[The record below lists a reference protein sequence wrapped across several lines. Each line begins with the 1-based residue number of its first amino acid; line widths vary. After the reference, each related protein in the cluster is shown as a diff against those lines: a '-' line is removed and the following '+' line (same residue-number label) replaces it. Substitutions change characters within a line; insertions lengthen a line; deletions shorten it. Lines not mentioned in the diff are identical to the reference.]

1 MNYEIEDNKK
11 WLNISKS
18 SAFANILGKSADDKH
33 ALKSKFDMLQIM
45 NGTNNLKYEEL
56 KEIVYFG
63 AIGKLDDEVCRS
75 EELNNHIKNMA
86 DKLIKNTK
94 NYKHTSQ
101 LDEALFLFLMESEAY
116 VKMLFDET
124 ANEVMRKAERE
135 RISKITK
142 EDIEKMSLD
151 EYKMEVAKY
160 YMMFYTKSMNDKY
173 LKRFIIWYG
182 ESLEEFYDDKTLPVE
197 VAFLIS
203 MGFH

>member
-18 SAFANILGKSADDKH
+18 SAFANMLGKSADDKH

-101 LDEALFLFLMESEAY
+101 LDEALYLFLMETY

-124 ANEVMRKAERE
+124 ANEVIRKAEKE
-135 RISKITK
+135 RISKTTK

-160 YMMFYTKSMNDKY
+160 YMMFYTKSMDDEY

-182 ESLEEFYDDKTLPVE
+182 ESLEEFYYDKTLPVGA
-197 VAFLIS
+197 AFFIA

>member
-18 SAFANILGKSADDKH
+18 SAFANMLVNSADDKH

-101 LDEALFLFLMESEAY
+101 LDEALYLFLMESEAY
-116 VKMLFDET
+116 VKMLFDEA
-124 ANEVMRKAERE
+124 ANETIRNVEKK
-135 RISKITK
+135 RIGEITE

-151 EYKMEVAKY
+151 EYKMEVAEY
-160 YMMFYTKSMNDKY
+160 YMMSYTKYMDDEY
-173 LKRFIIWYG
+173 LKRFIKYYDQ
-182 ESLEEFYDDKTLPVE
+182 SLEEFYDNKIMPMI
-197 VAFLIS
+197 VALLIAT
-203 MGFH
+203 GFH

>member
-18 SAFANILGKSADDKH
+18 NTFANMLGRSTDDKH

-45 NGTNNLKYEEL
+45 NATNNLKYEEL

-101 LDEALFLFLMESEAY
+101 LDEALYLFLMESEAY
-116 VKMLFDET
+116 VKMLFDEA
-124 ANEVMRKAERE
+124 ANEVMRKAEKE
-135 RISKITK
+135 RIGEITE

-151 EYKMEVAKY
+151 EYKMEVAEY
-160 YMMFYTKSMNDKY
+160 YMMSYTKYMDDEY
-173 LKRFIIWYG
+173 LKRFIKYYDQ
-182 ESLEEFYDDKTLPVE
+182 SLEEFYDNKIMPMI
-197 VAFLIS
+197 VALLIAT
-203 MGFH
+203 GFH

>member
-18 SAFANILGKSADDKH
+18 SAFANMLGKSADDKH

-45 NGTNNLKYEEL
+45 NGTNNLEYEEL

-101 LDEALFLFLMESEAY
+101 LDEALYLFLMESEAY
-116 VKMLFDET
+116 VKMLFDEA
-124 ANEVMRKAERE
+124 ANEVMRKAEKE
-135 RISKITK
+135 RIGEITE

>member
-1 MNYEIEDNKK
+1 MTAIEDNKK
-11 WLNISKS
+11 WLNIGASG
-18 SAFANILGKSADDKH
+18 AFANMLGKSADDKH
-33 ALKSKFDMLQIM
+33 VLKSKFDMLQIM

-63 AIGKLDDEVCRS
+63 AIGKLDDEVCQS

-94 NYKHTSQ
+94 NYKYTSQ

-116 VKMLFDET
+116 VKMLFDEA
-124 ANEVMRKAERE
+124 ANEVIRKAEKE

-142 EDIEKMSLD
+142 EDREKMSLD

-160 YMMFYTKSMNDKY
+160 YMMFYTKSMDGEY

-182 ESLEEFYDDKTLPVE
+182 ESLDEFYGDKTLPVGA
-197 VAFLIS
+197 AFLIS
-203 MGFH
+203 MGFY

>member
-18 SAFANILGKSADDKH
+18 SAFANMLGKSADDEH
-33 ALKSKFDMLQIM
+33 TLKSKFDMLQNM
-45 NGTNNLKYEEL
+45 NGTNNLEYEEL

-124 ANEVMRKAERE
+124 ANETIRKVEKK
-135 RISKITK
+135 RIGEITE

-151 EYKMEVAKY
+151 EYKMEVAEC
-160 YMMFYTKSMNDKY
+160 YMMSYTKYMDDEY
-173 LKRFIIWYG
+173 LKRFIKYYDQ
-182 ESLEEFYDDKTLPVE
+182 SLEEFHDDKIMPMIAAL
-197 VAFLIS
+197 LIAT
-203 MGFH
+203 GFH

>member
-18 SAFANILGKSADDKH
+18 SAFANMLGKSADDKH

-124 ANEVMRKAERE
+124 ANEVIRKAERE

>member
-18 SAFANILGKSADDKH
+18 SAFANMLGKSADDKH

-45 NGTNNLKYEEL
+45 NGTNNLEYEEL

-101 LDEALFLFLMESEAY
+101 LDEALYLFLTESEAY
-116 VKMLFDET
+116 VKMLFDEAT
-124 ANEVMRKAERE
+124 NEVIRKAEKE
-135 RISKITK
+135 RIGEIAE

-151 EYKMEVAKY
+151 EYKMEVAEY
-160 YMMFYTKSMNDKY
+160 YMMSYTKYMDDEY
-173 LKRFIIWYG
+173 LKRFIKYYDQ
-182 ESLEEFYDDKTLPVE
+182 SLEEFYDNKIMPMI
-197 VAFLIS
+197 VALLIAT
-203 MGFH
+203 GFH

>member
-18 SAFANILGKSADDKH
+18 SAFANMLGKSADDKH
-33 ALKSKFDMLQIM
+33 ALKSKFDILQIM

-63 AIGKLDDEVCRS
+63 AIGKLDDEVYRS

-94 NYKHTSQ
+94 NYKHASQ
-101 LDEALFLFLMESEAY
+101 LDEALCLFLMESEAY

-124 ANEVMRKAERE
+124 VNETIRKVEKK
-135 RISKITK
+135 RIGEITE

-151 EYKMEVAKY
+151 EYKMEVAEY
-160 YMMFYTKSMNDKY
+160 YMMSYTKYMDDEY
-173 LKRFIIWYG
+173 LKRFIKYYDQ
-182 ESLEEFYDDKTLPVE
+182 SLEEFYDNKIMPMI
-197 VAFLIS
+197 VALLIAT
-203 MGFH
+203 GFH

>member
-1 MNYEIEDNKK
+1 MTAIEDNKK
-11 WLNISKS
+11 WLNIGASG
-18 SAFANILGKSADDKH
+18 AFANMLGKSADDKH
-33 ALKSKFDMLQIM
+33 VLKSKFDMLQIM

-86 DKLIKNTK
+86 DKLYKNTK

-116 VKMLFDET
+116 VKMLFDEV
-124 ANEVMRKAERE
+124 ANEVIRKAEKE
-135 RISKITK
+135 RIGEITE

-160 YMMFYTKSMNDKY
+160 YMMFYTKSMDGEY